1 MERCLYLIERH
12 SKSRKKKRR
21 KKKSTKKRQKEK
33 YFEKQLEQIRERLS
47 VKERNTA
54 VDLRPTLSLF
64 GDPFALNGFDL
75 STDDERGNAQNAEE
89 ERRYG
94 NLWIILKKL

>member
-1 MERCLYLIERH
+1 M
-12 SKSRKKKRR
+12 
-21 KKKSTKKRQKEK
+21 
-33 YFEKQLEQIRERLS
+33 
-47 VKERNTA
+47 KERNTA

-89 ERRYG
+89 EVRYG
-94 NLWIILKKL
+94 NVWMFLNKLRWILQGSVNSD

>member
-1 MERCLYLIERH
+1 MGCFRKSFYLIERR

-21 KKKSTKKRQKEK
+21 KKKSTKKKQKDIFK
-33 YFEKQLEQIRERLS
+33 KQLEEIRERLS
-47 VKERNTA
+47 MKERNTA

-75 STDDERGNAQNAEE
+75 STDDEMDNAQNAEE
-89 ERRYG
+89 EVR
-94 NLWIILKKL
+94 